1 MSFGL
6 ETYCSTFFGTM
17 TYSQSKRSWWSQGKS
32 RVFAFRRSLSRDFD
46 YSTDFFFGLNFLMV
60 VSGGRLNSRNVQFRV
75 CWNIYRML
83 VILAAIVTLRNCFL
97 NMANGSDFEIVLNSV
112 QVSLGILSTV
122 LHMALVLWH
131 YNSLMAVRRYV
142 NRRRFGR
149 SLEPSLGIRRDAF
162 YHVRKLVITVVALMC
177 GAIASVPFQD
187 ISHHHAF
194 KLPFE
199 DGSSLPILQYFH
211 GKIYLCFTVGI
222 GFAITT
228 VHLVPYMIL
237 TGLGA
242 EVKVIAKSFSVIFE
256 NTDQRVQWRMEG
268 EPCSVWQTELKM
280 KYYFWKFVQE
290 EIGECIDLHVEFLA
304 MLNRVRPMLN
314 KMFYLFY
321 YTTALSLA
329 CAAIYLATKKS
340 ISMIFIH
347 TLIHALLI
355 AFEFMI
361 LTRMVSWL
369 NEAVSIQLS
378 S

>member
-1 MSFGL
+1 
-6 ETYCSTFFGTM
+6 
-17 TYSQSKRSWWSQGKS
+17 
-32 RVFAFRRSLSRDFD
+32 
-46 YSTDFFFGLNFLMV
+46 
-60 VSGGRLNSRNVQFRV
+60 
-75 CWNIYRML
+75 
-83 VILAAIVTLRNCFL
+83 
-97 NMANGSDFEIVLNSV
+97 
-112 QVSLGILSTV
+112 
-122 LHMALVLWH
+122 
-131 YNSLMAVRRYV
+131 
-142 NRRRFGR
+142 
-149 SLEPSLGIRRDAF
+149 
-162 YHVRKLVITVVALMC
+162 
-177 GAIASVPFQD
+177 
-187 ISHHHAF
+187 
-194 KLPFE
+194 
-199 DGSSLPILQYFH
+199 
-211 GKIYLCFTVGI
+211 
-222 GFAITT
+222 
-228 VHLVPYMIL
+228 MIL

-256 NTDQRVQWRMEG
+256 NTDQRVQWKMEG

-369 NEAVSIQLS
+369 NEAHQSIGNEVYGLDWPMRLECDDLFVVEHRSVRKIMTVVIAVSQQPLRLNGFGS
-378 S
+378 EEFTQDRFWALLNLTYNFYNVLNDYNDCCVVKTAP